1 MSEIG
6 KTILHYRILRK
17 LGEGGMGAVY
27 LAEDTKLNRKV
38 AVKFLP
44 AEMASDPKRLKRF
57 EREAQTVASL
67 NHPNI
72 VTLFAVEEDNGV
84 PFLVMELVEGKP
96 LGEIIAE
103 GGMEVDRFFQIAIPM
118 TDALATAHASGITHR
133 DLKPGNVM
141 LTDDGRVKVLD
152 FGLAKLLEAP
162 EQDIADTLSNQT
174 LSTQALTKEGS
185 VLGTVPYMA
194 PEQLKGTGPDP
205 RSDIFSLGIVLY
217 QMVSGRRPF
226 KGATSAEVISS
237 ILRDTP
243 PPVTD
248 LKMDLPPHL
257 GRIVK
262 RCLEKD
268 VSRRYQSSA
277 DLRNELEELKREIE
291 TGQMFETK
299 TRSAVVTDQK
309 PPGSR
314 TKPLLALLAVV
325 AVAALAALFVAR
337 GRQTAQIAV
346 PETVALPP
354 PAMETIAVLPF
365 KSLGSDG
372 RDDLTDG
379 LAEEITSKL
388 TALDDL
394 QVVSTATAARHARA
408 EIGTQQIGERLGAAH
423 VVLGTVQ
430 WDDRDTANPR
440 VRVTPQL
447 IRVADDIQIWSESF
461 DRSATEPLEVQ
472 SEIAGAVARQV
483 GMSVLG
489 WEGEDVLQALLD
501 DQAVALPVPEIE
513 PAEPT
518 ITTRTVSTSDSREP
532 GDLATTDAPK
542 STETLVADAGTTED
556 LSSLA
561 PSTGPVTLEVHFTSR
576 VPAGI
581 LTLYADDA
589 QILKEQFRYE
599 KKSRLLKP
607 KRTLGGFDAIG
618 EVSPATRTLR
628 IYLLVE
634 GESKLTTVPTEFRAG
649 ETRRLNIELLRKGKV
664 EALLE

>member
-1 MSEIG
+1 M
-6 KTILHYRILRK
+6 
-17 LGEGGMGAVY
+17 
-27 LAEDTKLNRKV
+27 
-38 AVKFLP
+38 
-44 AEMASDPKRLKRF
+44 
-57 EREAQTVASL
+57 
-67 NHPNI
+67 
-72 VTLFAVEEDNGV
+72 
-84 PFLVMELVEGKP
+84 
-96 LGEIIAE
+96 
-103 GGMEVDRFFQIAIPM
+103 
-118 TDALATAHASGITHR
+118 
-133 DLKPGNVM
+133 
-141 LTDDGRVKVLD
+141 
-152 FGLAKLLEAP
+152 
-162 EQDIADTLSNQT
+162 
-174 LSTQALTKEGS
+174 
-185 VLGTVPYMA
+185 
-194 PEQLKGTGPDP
+194 
-205 RSDIFSLGIVLY
+205 
-217 QMVSGRRPF
+217 
-226 KGATSAEVISS
+226 
-237 ILRDTP
+237 
-243 PPVTD
+243 
-248 LKMDLPPHL
+248 
-257 GRIVK
+257 
-262 RCLEKD
+262 
-268 VSRRYQSSA
+268 
-277 DLRNELEELKREIE
+277 
-291 TGQMFETK
+291 
-299 TRSAVVTDQK
+299 
-309 PPGSR
+309 
-314 TKPLLALLAVV
+314 
-325 AVAALAALFVAR
+325 
-337 GRQTAQIAV
+337 
-346 PETVALPP
+346 
-354 PAMETIAVLPF
+354 LPF

-518 ITTRTVSTSDSREP
+518 ITTRTVSASDSREP
-532 GDLATTDAPK
+532 GDSATTDAPE

-561 PSTGPVTLEVHFTSR
+561 PSTGPVILEVHFTSR

-599 KKSRLLKP
+599 KKSRLLRAQTHAGRVRCHWQGLSSHPYPEDLPPCRGRIQAHHRPDRVPGRRDAEAEHRAFAQGKGRGP
-607 KRTLGGFDAIG
+607 PRVAVRPTIDPQSSFRNACRTPTI
-618 EVSPATRTLR
+618 
-628 IYLLVE
+628 
-634 GESKLTTVPTEFRAG
+634 TV
-649 ETRRLNIELLRKGKV
+649 
-664 EALLE
+664 